1 MADSTPKPT
10 PTPTPKQADVGKPTP
25 PAPVN
30 PKINIEPRMI
40 QSGENTAGHLKS

>member
-1 MADSTPKPT
+1 MADTPKQPST
-10 PTPTPKQADVGKPTP
+10 PTPNQADVGKTVP

-40 QSGENTAGHLKS
+40 QSGENTAGNLKS